1 MNTLPLSEQHSEQL
15 PDPLFEQDAQ
25 IAATPDSKADIE
37 AAVGRFWDTV
47 RKSADVIVTLRQE
60 NMMVNAQNQALRESE
75 QELQNRIDEL
85 QTRIASLDTGKAK
98 TGKVSID
105 PTAGQLQAMQKSMT
119 LQAEELTRLQAI
131 LVVTEAKLCEAH
143 EHRADNSRI
152 LEQLAEAQESLERAQ
167 NENQMNLFSP
177 QVAAGKLQEPAVK
190 QLMTEQEIAD
200 LAARLD
206 NVADSVAQLL
216 GIS

>member
-1 MNTLPLSEQHSEQL
+1 MSTHPLSEQNSEQL

-25 IAATPDSKADIE
+25 IAAAPDSKADIE

-60 NMMVNAQNQALRESE
+60 NMMVNAQNQALRGSE

-105 PTAGQLQAMQKSMT
+105 PTEG
-119 LQAEELTRLQAI
+119 ELRAI
-131 LVVTEAKLCEAH
+131 LAATEAKLRQAN
-143 EHRADNSRI
+143 EHRADNALI
-152 LEQLAEAQESLERAQ
+152 LEQLAEVRAELEARTAALLEVQELLERAQ
-167 NENQMNLFSP
+167 NANQMNLFSP
-177 QVAAGKLQEPAVK
+177 QVAAGELQEPAVK

-206 NVADSVAQLL
+206 NVADRVAQLL